1 MAPPDRR
8 QSLYHEATKRPPGGT
23 CPRRRRAVSTDRF
36 VCPKEPI
43 MRARSLIVA
52 LAAIA
57 GLTLGAVGLAGA
69 SDDTKCHLAI
79 KGDSPTKA
87 ACDRGGRKEAAKTM
101 KGLVK
106 AAQAKGTV

>member
-1 MAPPDRR
+1 
-8 QSLYHEATKRPPGGT
+8 
-23 CPRRRRAVSTDRF
+23 
-36 VCPKEPI
+36 

-87 ACDRGGRKEAAKTM
+87 ACDRGGLPCPLTARPLSARPLTAR
-101 KGLVK
+101 
-106 AAQAKGTV
+106 A